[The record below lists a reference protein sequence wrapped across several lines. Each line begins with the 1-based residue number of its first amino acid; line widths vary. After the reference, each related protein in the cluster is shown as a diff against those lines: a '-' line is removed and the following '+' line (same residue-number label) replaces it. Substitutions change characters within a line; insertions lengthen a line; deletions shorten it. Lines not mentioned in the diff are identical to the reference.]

1 MFDFTLN
8 SQYILLK
15 YGIDN
20 LYIISLYSGH
30 IVYFDFGENSE
41 NNNSGCNRGAKLVT
55 NNWSISHIIVFFVV
69 VKYLL
74 SLLCVVRISSCVE
87 VRFLYLLTVLE
98 MLRNLLKFY
107 QTYIIMCM
115 YTEQKAVQ
123 NRTKS

>member
-30 IVYFDFGENSE
+30 IVYFDFGE